1 MQLEKFNQ
9 AIKGQKTIRLTH
21 KMARGDGYVT
31 VNRKVEVSDLSV
43 GESGLI
49 QYTCYMAGVCRHV
62 LTRVSEVVGVEP
74 VAKPFNIHEQFGMT
88 VEEWNASQSA
98 WDMLHDMHGLR
109 GM

>member
-1 MQLEKFNQ
+1 MKLEKFKQ

-49 QYTCYMAGVCRHV
+49 QYTCYLAGVCRHV
-62 LTRVSEVVGVEP
+62 LTRVSEVVEVES
-74 VAKPFNIHEQFGMT
+74 VCTIED
-88 VEEWNASQSA
+88 WNAGCA
-98 WDMLHDMHGLR
+98 AFDALHDLVGLR

>member
-1 MQLEKFNQ
+1 MKLETFKQ
-9 AIKGQKTIRLTH
+9 AIEGQKTIRLTH

-49 QYTCYMAGVCRHV
+49 EYTCYLAGVCRHV
-62 LTRVSEVVGVEP
+62 LTRVSDVIKVKS

-88 VEEWNASQSA
+88 IEEWNASQSA
-98 WDMLHDMHGLR
+98 WDVLHDMKGLR

>member
-1 MQLEKFNQ
+1 MKLETFKQ

-21 KMARGDGYVT
+21 RAARGDGYVIVSRT
-31 VNRKVEVSDLSV
+31 VEVSDLTV

-49 QYTCYMAGVCRHV
+49 EYTCYLAGVCRHV
-62 LTRVSEVVGVEP
+62 LTRVSEVIKVKP

-98 WDMLHDMHGLR
+98 WDVLHDMHGLR